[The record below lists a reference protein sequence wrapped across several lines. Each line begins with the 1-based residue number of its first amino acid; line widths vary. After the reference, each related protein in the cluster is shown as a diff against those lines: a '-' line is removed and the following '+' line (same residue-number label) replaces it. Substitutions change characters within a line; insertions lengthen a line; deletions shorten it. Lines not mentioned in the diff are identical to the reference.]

1 MEMGRA
7 LDEQESKIRND
18 NRILGRIAIEWSG
31 GREGG
36 AGGGSTPTGET
47 CHRRLVGSREAAL
60 RLVMCARN
68 VNHVQIFWEG
78 TNKHC

>member
-7 LDEQESKIRND
+7 LDEQESKIRSGNKT
-18 NRILGRIAIEWSG
+18 LGRIAIEWSG
-31 GREGG
+31 G
-36 AGGGSTPTGET
+36 AGGGSTPTRET
-47 CHRRLVGSREAAL
+47 CHRRLVWSREAAL